1 MEVPMSFVRISIFGG
16 LLLFSSAAMA
26 HHTADNLDF
35 DKTVELAGTVVEFQ
49 WTNPYTALRMDVT
62 DESGTTE
69 EWLLDLNSPGS
80 LSRQGWDASTLKP
93 GDDIDV
99 TIYPLLD
106 GSPGGRALTLVLP
119 DGTVSEQ

>member
-1 MEVPMSFVRISIFGG
+1 MSFARISLFGG

-35 DKTVELAGTVVEFQ
+35 DNTVELAGTVVEFQ

-62 DESGTTE
+62 DESGATE